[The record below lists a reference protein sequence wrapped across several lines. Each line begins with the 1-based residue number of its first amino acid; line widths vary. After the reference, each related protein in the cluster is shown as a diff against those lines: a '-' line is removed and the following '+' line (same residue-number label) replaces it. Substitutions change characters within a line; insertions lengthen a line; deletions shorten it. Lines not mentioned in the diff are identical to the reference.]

1 MKRQEELTLLVD
13 IARMYYEEGV
23 KQSDVAQTFNISRS
37 LVSKYLKRAREEG
50 IVEITIHGEF
60 VYPHRKLV
68 KKLKLKYGLD
78 DVVCVT
84 SQASKSVQ
92 RRQTG
97 KAAGQYLMKKIRKE
111 STIGV
116 AAGKTLHEVA
126 ATVSRM
132 SSYPDTVFIPLTGG
146 MGTQHTDIQSNVICN
161 LFSQRLQSK
170 KIDLHAPLLTD
181 TEEAKTMV
189 MQQSFVEDVF
199 DKAKDADF
207 AVVGIGGVPAYNDVS
222 EAYLHKTNPNINT
235 ENPEIIGDICYNF
248 LDENGK
254 LVDCEWNKRVIS
266 LDLESL
272 RSIPLV
278 IGVAEGIEKV
288 NAIHAAIKG
297 NLIDVLVTDS
307 DVAEALLGKE

>member
-161 LFSQRLQSK
+161 FVQSTFTIK
-170 KIDLHAPLLTD
+170 KNRSACATINRYGRS
-181 TEEAKTMV
+181 K
-189 MQQSFVEDVF
+189 
-199 DKAKDADF
+199 
-207 AVVGIGGVPAYNDVS
+207 ND
-222 EAYLHKTNPNINT
+222 
-235 ENPEIIGDICYNF
+235 G
-248 LDENGK
+248 
-254 LVDCEWNKRVIS
+254 
-266 LDLESL
+266 
-272 RSIPLV
+272 
-278 IGVAEGIEKV
+278 
-288 NAIHAAIKG
+288 NATI
-297 NLIDVLVTDS
+297 VC
-307 DVAEALLGKE
+307 